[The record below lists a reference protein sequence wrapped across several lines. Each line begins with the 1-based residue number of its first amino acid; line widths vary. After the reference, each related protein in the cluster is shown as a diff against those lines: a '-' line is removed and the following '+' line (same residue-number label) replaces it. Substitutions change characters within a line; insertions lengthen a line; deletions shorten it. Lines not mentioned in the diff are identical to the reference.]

1 VAPRGRIRRQA
12 LSQSEF
18 ASAERSWSPV
28 FAQPADFTLGNA
40 ARNYSDVRR
49 DGYRNVDLSV
59 MKNFVWSEGR
69 QKIQFRGEFINAFN
83 IMVFGTPGAAVNDP
97 ANFGIVRTQG
107 NQPRLIQLA
116 LRYTF

>member
-1 VAPRGRIRRQA
+1 M
-12 LSQSEF
+12 EF
-18 ASAERSWSPV
+18 LPGTAV

-59 MKNFVWSEGR
+59 LKNFVWSEGR
-69 QKIQFRGEFINAFN
+69 QKIQFRGQFINAFN
-83 IMVFGTPGAAVNDP
+83 IVVFRTPGRGLNVS
-97 ANFGIVRTQG
+97 ANFGVVRTQG